1 MIFLFLHDY
10 TNAWIVDHVLPI
22 NSRSIAFSAQHTDD
36 IRELSP
42 STFVYTTGGPA
53 IEQASKTRQNRPER
67 VQICVFISI
76 YVCHAQ
82 FFVIYPRIFTFV
94 LFCYCCCFCWS
105 RLFDPTDRW
114 MLWMWWLSS
123 LAYRLYVK
131 KYTENHSIS
140 KKLEKRE
147 WKLSKSNYKLRKNVP
162 LISTFRISRISSKKT
177 ASTHIVSYA

>member
-1 MIFLFLHDY
+1 MIFENFLQ
-10 TNAWIVDHVLPI
+10 A
-22 NSRSIAFSAQHTDD
+22 
-36 IRELSP
+36 P
-42 STFVYTTGGPA
+42 SSTRRAVSPA

-82 FFVIYPRIFTFV
+82 FFIIYPRIFTFV

-114 MLWMWWLSS
+114 MLSMWWLSS

-131 KYTENHSIS
+131 KYTEIHSIS

-162 LISTFRISRISSKKT
+162 LISTFRISGISSKKT
-177 ASTHIVSYA
+177 ASTHIVSYAFGSGFLRIQGIVFFLIT